1 MRTAVLAL
9 ALLAGCG
16 SASGAAPG
24 SALSPSYATSL
35 GSTSASMPSM
45 LPAPAL
51 PSRASVQADL
61 VVRPDVLVLG
71 FALQETDADPQR
83 ALTAAQA
90 AVQDLERQ
98 FKEATGGASTV
109 RMLGASFTAV
119 FTEKAGSEGDAVS
132 TTVDGV
138 IEVRLAPELDF
149 WARSRQAAA
158 VAQVRREVSAA
169 VQAAK
174 DGRRGATFG
183 QLRAEVKE
191 PEGHR
196 ALLTEQ
202 WLRRA
207 RSFAEAAQAASA
219 PLLLVDCA
227 PPGAIEQRPISLL
240 EVGLSLSVACRLNA
254 LSAGPKRD

>member
-1 MRTAVLAL
+1 
-9 ALLAGCG
+9 
-16 SASGAAPG
+16 
-24 SALSPSYATSL
+24 
-35 GSTSASMPSM
+35 MPS
-45 LPAPAL
+45 APAL

-90 AVQDLERQ
+90 AVQNLERQ

-119 FTEKAGSEGDAVS
+119 FTEKAESEGDAVAAA
-132 TTVDGV
+132 VDGV

-149 WARSRQAAA
+149 WARSRLAAA

-183 QLRAEVKE
+183 QPRAEVKE

-196 ALLTEQ
+196 AQLTEQ

-254 LSAGPKRD
+254 LSAELKRD

>member
-1 MRTAVLAL
+1 MRTAVFAL

-16 SASGAAPG
+16 GASGAAPG
-24 SALSPSYATSL
+24 AALSPSYATSL
-35 GSTSASMPSM
+35 GSTSASMPSR

-51 PSRASVQADL
+51 PSRASVQTDL

-83 ALTAAQA
+83 ALTAAKA
-90 AVQDLERQ
+90 SVEDLERQ

-109 RMLGASFTAV
+109 RMLGASFTTV
-119 FTEKAGSEGDAVS
+119 FTEKAESEGDAVS
-132 TTVDGV
+132 AAVDGV

-149 WARSRQAAA
+149 WARSRLAAA

-183 QLRAEVKE
+183 QPRAEVKE

-196 ALLTEQ
+196 AQLTEQ

-254 LSAGPKRD
+254 LSAEPKRD

>member
-9 ALLAGCG
+9 AFLAGCG
-16 SASGAAPG
+16 GASGAAPS

-35 GSTSASMPSM
+35 GSTSASMSSMPS
-45 LPAPAL
+45 APAL
-51 PSRASVQADL
+51 PSRGAVQADL

-90 AVQDLERQ
+90 AVENLERQ

-109 RMLGASFTAV
+109 KMLGASFSTV
-119 FTEKAGSEGDAVS
+119 FTDKAESDGDAVS
-132 TTVDGV
+132 AAVDGV

-149 WARSRQAAA
+149 WARSRLAAA

-183 QLRAEVKE
+183 QPRAEVKE

-196 ALLTEQ
+196 AQLTEQ
-202 WLRRA
+202 WVRRA

-219 PLLLVDCA
+219 PLSLVDCA

-240 EVGLSLSVACRLNA
+240 EVGLSLSVACRLDA
-254 LSAGPKRD
+254 LSAEPKRD